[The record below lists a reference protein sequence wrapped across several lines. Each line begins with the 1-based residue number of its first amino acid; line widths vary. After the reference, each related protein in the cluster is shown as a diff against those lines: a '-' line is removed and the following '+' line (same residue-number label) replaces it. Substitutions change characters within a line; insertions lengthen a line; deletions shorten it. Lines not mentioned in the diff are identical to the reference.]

1 MRVFKT
7 YFLILNRYKGTVFLY
22 FAVFLSLTLIMAKVN
37 GADTETTFEQER
49 LDVAIVDEDKGSF
62 SEAVEEYFGSYNN
75 ITTMKYDEEKIT
87 DALYWKKLDYVL
99 VIPDGFSK
107 ELENGK
113 WMDLSCMKVPGY
125 FDSVYFES
133 ELQMYLQKLQ
143 ILMHNGY
150 TMEEA
155 QKELMEVQKQEAKVT
170 LASFVNEKQ
179 GDINTHFF
187 LYVPYLFIAVGVA
200 GIGLVLLRLNDREV
214 KERTECGALP
224 MRNRIGGMVAAIA
237 VFGILLYALV
247 LIIDVILSKGSILHD
262 MRLPWFL
269 LNVFAML
276 LFGMSLGFFAGMVAK
291 NVDAMNAIVNVV
303 SLVLCFLGG
312 IFVPREFFGG
322 GIGKIAKLVPT
333 YWYVVNNEEIGQM
346 TQATSSF
353 VKNMLIQSGIVAAYA
368 VVFFAVTLVIISAR
382 RKRTA

>member
-22 FAVFLSLTLIMAKVN
+22 FAVFLSLALIMAKVN
-37 GADTETTFEQER
+37 GADTEKAFEQER
-49 LDVAIVDEDKGSF
+49 LDVAIVNEDRGSF
-62 SEAVEEYFGSYNN
+62 SEAVEEYFGSCNN
-75 ITTMKYDEEKIT
+75 VTTMEYDEEKIT
-87 DALYWKKLDYVL
+87 NALYWKRLDYVL

-107 ELENGK
+107 ELENGR

-143 ILMHNGY
+143 MLVRNGY

-155 QKELMEVQKQEAKVT
+155 QKELMKVQKQETKVT

-200 GIGLVLLRLNDREV
+200 GIGLVLLRLNGREV
-214 KERTECGALP
+214 KERTECGAMP
-224 MRNRIGGMVAAIA
+224 MRNRIGGMVAAITL
-237 VFGILLYALV
+237 FGILMYVLV
-247 LIIDVILSKGSILHD
+247 LVIDVFLSKGSILHD

-269 LNVFAML
+269 LNIFAML
-276 LFGMSLGFFAGMVAK
+276 LFGISLGFFAGMVAK

-312 IFVPREFFGG
+312 IFVPREWFAGS
-322 GIGKIAKLVPT
+322 IGKIAKLVPT

-353 VKNMLIQSGIVAAYA
+353 VKNMLIQSGIVVAYA

-382 RKRTA
+382 RKRTV

>member
-22 FAVFLSLTLIMAKVN
+22 FAVFLSLALIMAKVN
-37 GADTETTFEQER
+37 GADTEKAFEQER
-49 LDVAIVDEDKGSF
+49 LDVAIVNEDRGSF
-62 SEAVEEYFGSYNN
+62 GEDVKEYFGSYND
-75 ITTMKYDEEKIT
+75 ITTMEYDEEKIAN
-87 DALYWKKLDYVL
+87 ALYWKRLDYVL

-113 WMDLSCMKVPGY
+113 LTDLSCVRVPGY

-143 ILMHNGY
+143 LLVQNGY
-150 TMEEA
+150 TLQEA
-155 QKELMEVQKQEAKVT
+155 QKELMKLQEQETKVT

-200 GIGLVLLRLNDREV
+200 GIGLVLLRLNGREV

-224 MRNRIGGMVAAIA
+224 MRSRVGGMVAAIA
-237 VFGILLYALV
+237 VFGILLYVLV
-247 LIIDVILSKGSILHD
+247 LVIDVILSKGSILQD

-269 LNVFAML
+269 LNMFAML

-312 IFVPREFFGG
+312 IFVPREWFAG

-346 TQATSSF
+346 TKATSAF
-353 VKNMLIQSGIVAAYA
+353 VKNMLIQSGIVIAYA

>member
-22 FAVFLSLTLIMAKVN
+22 FAVFLSLALIMAKVN
-37 GADTETTFEQER
+37 GADTEKAFEQER
-49 LDVAIVDEDKGSF
+49 LDVAIVNEDRGSF
-62 SEAVEEYFGSYNN
+62 SEAVEEYFGSCNN
-75 ITTMKYDEEKIT
+75 VTTMEYDEEKIT
-87 DALYWKKLDYVL
+87 NALYWKRLDYVL
-99 VIPDGFSK
+99 VIPDGFSQK
-107 ELENGK
+107 LENGK

-143 ILMHNGY
+143 MLVRNGY

-155 QKELMEVQKQEAKVT
+155 QKELVKVQKQETKVT

-200 GIGLVLLRLNDREV
+200 GIGLVLLRLNGREV
-214 KERTECGALP
+214 KERTECGAMP
-224 MRNRIGGMVAAIA
+224 MRNRIGGMVAAITL
-237 VFGILLYALV
+237 FGILMYVLV
-247 LIIDVILSKGSILHD
+247 LVIDVFLSKGSILHD

-269 LNVFAML
+269 LNIFAML
-276 LFGMSLGFFAGMVAK
+276 LFGISLGFFAGMVAK

-312 IFVPREFFGG
+312 IFVPREWFAGS
-322 GIGKIAKLVPT
+322 IGKIAKLVPT

-353 VKNMLIQSGIVAAYA
+353 VKNMLIQSGIVVAYA

>member
-37 GADTETTFEQER
+37 GADTEKAFEQKR
-49 LDVAIVDEDKGSF
+49 LDVAIVDKDRGSF

-143 ILMHNGY
+143 MLVRNGY

-155 QKELMEVQKQEAKVT
+155 QKELMKVQKQETKVT

-200 GIGLVLLRLNDREV
+200 GIGLVLLRLNGREV

-269 LNVFAML
+269 LNIFAML

-291 NVDAMNAIVNVV
+291 STDAMNAIVNVV

-312 IFVPREFFGG
+312 GV
-322 GIGKIAKLVPT
+322 GKVAKLVPT

-346 TQATSSF
+346 TKATSSF
-353 VKNMLIQSGIVAAYA
+353 VKNMLIQSGIVIAYA

>member
-22 FAVFLSLTLIMAKVN
+22 FAVFLSLALIMAKVN
-37 GADTETTFEQER
+37 GADTEKAF
-49 LDVAIVDEDKGSF
+49 DVAIVNEDRGSF
-62 SEAVEEYFGSYNN
+62 SEAVEEYFGSCNN
-75 ITTMKYDEEKIT
+75 VTTMEYDEEKIT
-87 DALYWKKLDYVL
+87 NALYWKRLDYVL

-107 ELENGK
+107 ELENGR

-143 ILMHNGY
+143 ILVRNGY

-155 QKELMEVQKQEAKVT
+155 QKELMKVQKQETKVT

-200 GIGLVLLRLNDREV
+200 GIGLVLLRLNGREV
-214 KERTECGALP
+214 KERTECGAMP
-224 MRNRIGGMVAAIA
+224 MRNRIGGMVAAITL
-237 VFGILLYALV
+237 FGILMYVLV
-247 LIIDVILSKGSILHD
+247 LVIDVFLSKGSILHD

-269 LNVFAML
+269 LNIFAML
-276 LFGMSLGFFAGMVAK
+276 LFGISLGFFAGMVAK

-312 IFVPREFFGG
+312 IFVPREWFAGS
-322 GIGKIAKLVPT
+322 IGKIAKLVPT

-353 VKNMLIQSGIVAAYA
+353 VKNMLIQSGIVVAYA

-382 RKRTA
+382 RKRTV

>member
-22 FAVFLSLTLIMAKVN
+22 FAVFLSLALIMAKVN
-37 GADTETTFEQER
+37 GADTENAFEQVR
-49 LDVAIVDEDKGSF
+49 LDVAIVNEDRGSF
-62 SEAVEEYFGSYNN
+62 SEAVEEYFGSCNN
-75 ITTMKYDEEKIT
+75 VTTMEYDEEKIT
-87 DALYWKKLDYVL
+87 NALYWKRLDYVL

-143 ILMHNGY
+143 MLVRNGY

-155 QKELMEVQKQEAKVT
+155 QKELMKVQKQETKVT

-200 GIGLVLLRLNDREV
+200 GIGLVLLRLNGREV
-214 KERTECGALP
+214 KERTECGAMP
-224 MRNRIGGMVAAIA
+224 MRNRIGGMVAAITL
-237 VFGILLYALV
+237 FGILMYVLV
-247 LIIDVILSKGSILHD
+247 LVIDVILSRGSILHD

-269 LNVFAML
+269 LNIFAML
-276 LFGMSLGFFAGMVAK
+276 LFGISLGFFAGMVAK

-312 IFVPREFFGG
+312 IFVPREWFAGS
-322 GIGKIAKLVPT
+322 IGKIAKLVPT

-353 VKNMLIQSGIVAAYA
+353 VKNMLIQSGIVVAYA

>member
-7 YFLILNRYKGTVFLY
+7 YFLILNHYKGTVFLY

-37 GADTETTFEQER
+37 GADTETAFEQER
-49 LDVAIVDEDKGSF
+49 LDVAIVDEDRGF
-62 SEAVEEYFGSYNN
+62 FGEAVEEYFGSYND
-75 ITTMKYDEEKIT
+75 ITTVEYNEEKIT
-87 DALYWKKLDYVL
+87 DALYWKRLDYVL

-113 WMDLSCMKVPGY
+113 WMELSCMKVPGY

-143 ILMHNGY
+143 MLVRNGY

-155 QKELMEVQKQEAKVT
+155 QKELMKVQKQETKVT

-200 GIGLVLLRLNDREV
+200 GIGLVLLRLNGREV
-214 KERTECGALP
+214 KERTECGAMP

-269 LNVFAML
+269 LNIFAML
-276 LFGMSLGFFAGMVAK
+276 LFGISLGFFAGMVAK

-303 SLVLCFLGG
+303 SLMLCFLGG
-312 IFVPREFFGG
+312 IFVPREWFAGE
-322 GIGKIAKLVPT
+322 IGKIAKLVPT

-346 TQATSSF
+346 TKATSAF
-353 VKNMLIQSGIVAAYA
+353 VKNMLIQSGIVVAYA

>member
-37 GADTETTFEQER
+37 GADTEKAFEQKR
-49 LDVAIVDEDKGSF
+49 LDVAIVDKDRGSF

-143 ILMHNGY
+143 MLVRNGY

-155 QKELMEVQKQEAKVT
+155 QKELMKVQKQETKVT

-200 GIGLVLLRLNDREV
+200 GIGLVLLRLNGREV

-269 LNVFAML
+269 LNIFAML

-291 NVDAMNAIVNVV
+291 STDAMNAIVNVV

-322 GIGKIAKLVPT
+322 GVGKVAKLVPT
-333 YWYVVNNEEIGQM
+333 YWYVVNNEEIGP
-346 TQATSSF
+346 
-353 VKNMLIQSGIVAAYA
+353 LAAHNRMEWA
-368 VVFFAVTLVIISAR
+368 WACT
-382 RKRTA
+382 K

>member
-37 GADTETTFEQER
+37 GADTEKAFEQKR
-49 LDVAIVDEDKGSF
+49 LDVAIVDKDRGSF

-75 ITTMKYDEEKIT
+75 ITTIKYDEDKIT

-150 TMEEA
+150 TMEGA

-346 TQATSSF
+346 TKATSAF
-353 VKNMLIQSGIVAAYA
+353 VKNMLIQSGIVVAYA

>member
-155 QKELMEVQKQEAKVT
+155 QKELMEVQKQEVKVT

-214 KERTECGALP
+214 KERTECGALS
-224 MRNRIGGMVAAIA
+224 MRNRVGGMVAAIA

-247 LIIDVILSKGSILHD
+247 LIIDVILSKGSILRD
-262 MRLPWFL
+262 IRLPWFL
-269 LNVFAML
+269 LNIFAML
-276 LFGMSLGFFAGMVAK
+276 LFGISLGFFAGMVAK

-322 GIGKIAKLVPT
+322 GIGKVAKLVPT

-346 TQATSSF
+346 TKATSAF

>member
-37 GADTETTFEQER
+37 GADTEKAFEQKR
-49 LDVAIVDEDKGSF
+49 LDVAIVDKDRGSF

-113 WMDLSCMKVPGY
+113 WMALSCMKVPGY

-143 ILMHNGY
+143 MLVRNGY

-155 QKELMEVQKQEAKVT
+155 QKELMKVQKQETKVT

-200 GIGLVLLRLNDREV
+200 GIGLVLLRLNGREV

-269 LNVFAML
+269 LNIFAML

-291 NVDAMNAIVNVV
+291 STDAMNAIVNVV

-322 GIGKIAKLVPT
+322 GVGKVAKLVPT

-346 TQATSSF
+346 TKATSSF
-353 VKNMLIQSGIVAAYA
+353 VKNMLIQSGIVIAYA

>member
-37 GADTETTFEQER
+37 GADTEKAFEQKR
-49 LDVAIVDEDKGSF
+49 LDVAIVDKDRGSF
-62 SEAVEEYFGSYNN
+62 NEAVEEYFGSYNN

-143 ILMHNGY
+143 MLVRNGY

-155 QKELMEVQKQEAKVT
+155 QKELMKVQKQETKVT

-200 GIGLVLLRLNDREV
+200 GIGLVLLRLNGREV

-269 LNVFAML
+269 LNIFAML

-291 NVDAMNAIVNVV
+291 STDAMNAIVNVV

-322 GIGKIAKLVPT
+322 GVGKVAKLVPT
-333 YWYVVNNEEIGQM
+333 YWYAVNNEEIGQM
-346 TQATSSF
+346 TKATSSF
-353 VKNMLIQSGIVAAYA
+353 VKNMLIQSGIVIAYA